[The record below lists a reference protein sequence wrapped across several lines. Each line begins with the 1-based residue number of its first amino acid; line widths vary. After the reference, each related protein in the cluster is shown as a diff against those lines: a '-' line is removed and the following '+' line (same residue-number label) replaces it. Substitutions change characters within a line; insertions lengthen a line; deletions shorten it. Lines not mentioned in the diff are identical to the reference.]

1 VSRNKNEVF
10 SRRLTFALD
19 GIRFAL
25 KSEKSFKTHL
35 LITSGLVALTLFLKP
50 PLLWVGLFGICAS
63 LVLALELINA
73 ALESICDH
81 VTTDI
86 HPQIKIAKDCAAG
99 AVLISSVFSLFIFF
113 LFILSKL

>member
-1 VSRNKNEVF
+1 
-10 SRRLTFALD
+10 
-19 GIRFAL
+19 
-25 KSEKSFKTHL
+25 
-35 LITSGLVALTLFLKP
+35 
-50 PLLWVGLFGICAS
+50 
-63 LVLALELINA
+63 
-73 ALESICDH
+73 LESICDH